1 MAKKV
6 DIYQRIEDLMVER
19 YQGWD
24 GARQFEGTGGRLK
37 RMVDELCWPSSR
49 IEEEL
54 VEHFKA
60 VFDDRYNEM
69 LVSGPTSV
77 WTLCPH
83 HLVPCNFQ
91 VFIGYIPN
99 GKVLGLSKFSRI
111 AITVGRTPIMQE
123 QYSRELADA
132 LMSYLK
138 PDGVGI
144 YVTGKHGCMGC
155 RGVTQDINVVT
166 TVLRGSFLK
175 EPSVK
180 EEFLG
185 TVRSH

>member
-1 MAKKV
+1 MAKKI
-6 DIYQRIEDLMVER
+6 DIYQRIEGLMLER
-19 YQGWD
+19 YAGWD
-24 GARQFEGTGGRLK
+24 GHLQFEGTGERLR
-37 RMVDELCWPSSR
+37 RMVDELCWPSSK

-54 VEHFKA
+54 DKHFKA
-60 VFDDRYNEM
+60 VFNDSYSEM

-99 GKVLGLSKFSRI
+99 GLVLGLSKFSRI
-111 AITVGRTPIMQE
+111 AITVGRRPIMQE

-132 LMSYLK
+132 FMNSLQ
-138 PDGVGI
+138 PDGIGV

-166 TVLRGSFLK
+166 TVLRGNFLE

-185 TVRSH
+185 TIRG